1 MKENIIQ
8 VKTFN
13 FALKIVNT
21 YKYLTETKHDFIL
34 SKQMLRSGTSV
45 GANVEESS
53 GSQSKNDFISKL
65 AIAYKEARET
75 SYWIKLL
82 NSSKYLTVEQSSI
95 LLSDIDEIL
104 RIIGK
109 IQITIKNKSC

>member
-8 VKTFN
+8 IKTFN
-13 FALKIVNT
+13 FALKIIKL
-21 YKYLTETKHDFIL
+21 YKYLKDEKHEYIL
-34 SKQMLRSGTSV
+34 SKQLLRRGTSI
-45 GANVEESS
+45 GANIEESS
-53 GSQSKNDFISKL
+53 GSQSKNDFVSKL
-65 AIAYKEARET
+65 AIAYKEARES

-82 NSSKYLTVEQSSI
+82 KRSEYLSNEESNS

-109 IQITIKNKSC
+109 IQITIKNNS

>member
-8 VKTFN
+8 IKTFN
-13 FALKIVNT
+13 FALKIVEI
-21 YKYLTETKHDFIL
+21 YKFL
-34 SKQMLRSGTSV
+34 
-45 GANVEESS
+45 
-53 GSQSKNDFISKL
+53 KNDFVSKL

-75 SYWIKLL
+75 AYWIKLL
-82 NSSKYLTVEQSSI
+82 HSSDYISTEQSIS

-109 IQITIKNKSC
+109 IQITIKNNS